1 VKKISFAAI
10 LYLLIVVMIM
20 VFNKNLKSQVIQP
33 VGNFDTQIV
42 IKN

>member
-1 VKKISFAAI
+1 MKKISFAAI

-20 VFNKNLKSQVIQP
+20 VFNKNLKSQVIKP
-33 VGNFDTQIV
+33 GGNFDTQIV

>member
-1 VKKISFAAI
+1 MKKISFAAI
-10 LYLLIVVMIM
+10 LYLFIVVMIM

-33 VGNFDTQIV
+33 VGKFDTQIV